1 MDRRFPEQRG
11 ADRILVRSRAHG
23 IESQSREDI
32 PRRGLSVVLVAAV
45 AVGLRRI
52 EAIHDLTNPPLR
64 LTGLPGVVVE
74 VDHVLRRLV
83 AVGVVAHVG
92 HLHLGDLVD
101 AKPVV
106 AVVVDRRHDEHRIE
120 HFSEFG
126 FASH

>member
-1 MDRRFPEQRG
+1 M
-11 ADRILVRSRAHG
+11 
-23 IESQSREDI
+23 
-32 PRRGLSVVLVAAV
+32 SVVLVAAV
-45 AVGLRRI
+45 TVGLGRV

-74 VDHVLRRLV
+74 VDHVLRGLV
-83 AVGVVAHVG
+83 SVGVVAHVG
-92 HLHLGDLVD
+92 HLHFGNFVD
-101 AKPVV
+101 AEPVV